1 MKRTVI
7 GLLVAGIALAG
18 AGTAYA
24 DESTPAPVT
33 LSSEQVKKICEQR
46 IPRAEERV
54 NRLTQRINGGPDVLG
69 STENLKKR
77 AEEARKAGRTEQAER
92 LETRAG
98 WRAGHIDKLNKAK
111 ERLEKFKTEH
121 CGYLGGGK

>member
-1 MKRTVI
+1 MKRTVVVALMA
-7 GLLVAGIALAG
+7 GFALLG
-18 AGTAYA
+18 AGTASA

-54 NRLTQRINGGPDVLG
+54 QRLTDRINGGPEVIG

-77 AEEARKAGRTEQAER
+77 AEDARAAGRTEQAER
-92 LETRAG
+92 LDTRAG
-98 WRAGHIDKLNKAK
+98 WRQDHLDKLGKAK
-111 ERLEKFKTEH
+111 DRLAKFKTEH